1 MAKNWTEKEIDYLAR
16 WVGLRTVKHMAR
28 YLKRSEG
35 SIQNKINRLGLT
47 SKDSSELLTTTD
59 FCEALN
65 VPRATVEYW
74 HRNLDFPSKKIG
86 KYRMIDPVEFW
97 RWAEVNKRRVNWSKV
112 PHRAFGVEPD
122 WVNELRT
129 MPLRQF
135 NHSKPWTDGEIAELK
150 WLVSRYSHTLSE
162 MAVRLNRS
170 EGAIRRKLYDLK
182 IPHRPMYVNKKRKY
196 SDEEIQLA
204 VKMRAEGRSI
214 QEISEAINGS
224 AHYLADRV
232 SIWEEELNINL

>member
-1 MAKNWTEKEIDYLAR
+1 MAKIWSEKEIDYLAR

-35 SIQNKINRLGLT
+35 SIQNKINRLGL
-47 SKDSSELLTTTD
+47 SSRDSSEFMTTTD

-65 VPRATVEYW
+65 VSRSTVEYW
-74 HRNLDFPSKKIG
+74 YRNLEFPSKKVG

-97 RWAEVNKRRVNWSKV
+97 RWAEVNKRRVNWSKA
-112 PHRAFGVEPD
+112 PHRVFGVEPD

-129 MPLRQF
+129 MPLRQI
-135 NHSKPWTDGEIAELK
+135 NHSKAWSDAELAELK

-182 IPHRPMYVNKKRKY
+182 IPHSPKYVDIKRKY
-196 SDEEIQLA
+196 SDAEIQLA
-204 VKMRAEGRSI
+204 VAMRAEGRSF
-214 QEISEAINGS
+214 QEIAEAINGS

-232 SIWEEELNINL
+232 SIWEEELKFRS

>member
-1 MAKNWTEKEIDYLAR
+1 MAKIWSEKEIDYLAR

-28 YLKRSEG
+28 YLKRSES
-35 SIQNKINRLGLT
+35 SIQNKLKRLGLT
-47 SKDSSELLTTTD
+47 SRESSEFMTTTD

-65 VPRATVEYW
+65 VSRSTFEYW

-97 RWAEVNKRRVNWSKV
+97 EWAGVNKRRVNWSKV
-112 PHRAFGVEPD
+112 PHRVFGVEPD
-122 WVNELRT
+122 WVNELRS

-135 NHSKPWTDGEIAELK
+135 NHSKPWSDGEIAELK
-150 WLVSRYSHTLSE
+150 WLVGRYSHTLSE

-182 IPHRPMYVNKKRKY
+182 IPHRPMYVNEKRKY
-196 SDEEIQLA
+196 SEEEIQLA
-204 VKMRAEGRSI
+204 VEMRAEGRSI

-232 SIWEEELNINL
+232 PIWEEELNINL